1 MGVGLDSYAE
11 HRNSDMTFS
20 GVIILA
26 LCVGAIALSRRVPSL
41 WLAGALGRTAIV
53 TLMALTAW
61 FGGLMTGVIGLDW
74 LVHWLGTPKLEPPW
88 DKIAFFGPAAIVGAA
103 YFVYEMTRP
112 RDARR

>member
-88 DKIAFFGPAAIVGAA
+88 DKIAFFGPAVIVGAA
-103 YFVYEMTRP
+103 YFLYEMTRP